1 MIRILLAVHLLL
13 ALAMVGVILLQRSE
27 GGALGVGGGSTG
39 FMTGRQAGNLL
50 TRTTALL
57 ATVFMITSLAL
68 AVLGGY
74 DSHMPHRSI
83 LDQAAGQG
91 VKPVSVPAV
100 PAAPAEMPSTTLP
113 SLPSPLAFP
122 PPPSPETILP
132 ERGLAE
138 PLSQEEQKKNH

>member
-27 GGALGVGGGSTG
+27 GGALGVGGGGTG

-57 ATVFMITSLAL
+57 ATVFMSTSLAL

-83 LDQAAGQG
+83 LDQATGQG
-91 VKPVSVPAV
+91 VKNAPVSGPG
-100 PAAPAEMPSTTLP
+100 PAAPAQMPSTPSTL
-113 SLPSPLAFP
+113 AVP
-122 PPPSPETILP
+122 PPPSPETRLP

-138 PLSQEEQKKNH
+138 PLSPGEQQTTP